1 MEDTWEREME
11 EKGVL
16 RHGADNKKHK
26 KMDDNNLLLLFV
38 CRL

>member
-1 MEDTWEREME
+1 MEDTGEREME
-11 EKGVL
+11 ERGVL

-26 KMDDNNLLLLFV
+26 KIANNNLLQLFV